1 MKIEILRQVMISGES
16 VSAGSILEV
25 EYQQAA
31 TLINL
36 GKAVEFKGEAEACE
50 AKPVAKEASS
60 EEKAAKPKTTTR
72 KRTKE

>member
-25 EYQQAA
+25 EYPQAA
-31 TLINL
+31 TLIGL
-36 GKAVEFKGEAEACE
+36 GKAVEFQAEAKASVEEPAAEE
-50 AKPVAKEASS
+50 APAPP
-60 EEKAAKPKTTTR
+60 PKKSTTR

>member
-1 MKIEILRQVMISGES
+1 MISGES
-16 VSAGSILEV
+16 VSTGSILEV

-36 GKAVEFKGEAEACE
+36 GKAVEFKGEVEACE
-50 AKPVAKEASS
+50 AKPAVEEAPS
-60 EEKAAKPKTTTR
+60 EEKAPKPKTTTR

>member
-1 MKIEILRQVMISGES
+1 MISGES

-36 GKAVEFKGEAEACE
+36 GKAVEFKGEVEACE
-50 AKPVAKEASS
+50 AKPVANEASS

>member
-1 MKIEILRQVMISGES
+1 M
-16 VSAGSILEV
+16 EV

-36 GKAVEFKGEAEACE
+36 GKAVEFKGEVKASVEEPA
-50 AKPVAKEASS
+50 VKEAPS
-60 EEKAAKPKTTTR
+60 EEKAPKPKTTTR

>member
-1 MKIEILRQVMISGES
+1 MISGES

-36 GKAVEFKGEAEACE
+36 GKAVEFKGE
-50 AKPVAKEASS
+50 VEASVKEPVVEEAPS
-60 EEKAAKPKTTTR
+60 EEKAPKPKTTTH

>member
-1 MKIEILRQVMISGES
+1 MISGES
-16 VSAGSILEV
+16 VSTGSILEV

-36 GKAVEFKGEAEACE
+36 GKAVEFKGEVEVCE
-50 AKPVAKEASS
+50 AKPAVEETPS
-60 EEKAAKPKTTTR
+60 EEKAPKPKTTTR

>member
-1 MKIEILRQVMISGES
+1 MISGES
-16 VSAGSILEV
+16 VSTGSILEV

-36 GKAVEFKGEAEACE
+36 GKAVEFKGEVEVCE
-50 AKPVAKEASS
+50 AKPAVEETPS
-60 EEKAAKPKTTTR
+60 EEKASKPKTTTR